1 MPLVKTFALDPT
13 TGDLVKRGGRPV
25 LVSGADAVAQRLR
38 VRFRFAQGEWF
49 RDRRVGIPFARI
61 LGVKNSEAYA
71 ESVFRR
77 VVTTCPCVASL
88 DAFGLTVGS
97 DRRVRVTFRA
107 TPTEG
112 EPIAVNDFVA
122 GV

>member
-1 MPLVKTFALDPT
+1 MKTLALDPT

-25 LVSGADAVAQRLR
+25 LVTGADAVAQKLR
-38 VRFRFAQGEWF
+38 MRFRFALGDWF

-61 LGVKNSEAYA
+61 LGVKGADAYA

-77 VVTTCPCVASL
+77 VVTTCPGVASL
-88 DAFGLTVGS
+88 DAFGLTLGS
-97 DRRVRVTFRA
+97 DRRARVTFRA

-112 EPIAVNDFVA
+112 ESIEVADFVA